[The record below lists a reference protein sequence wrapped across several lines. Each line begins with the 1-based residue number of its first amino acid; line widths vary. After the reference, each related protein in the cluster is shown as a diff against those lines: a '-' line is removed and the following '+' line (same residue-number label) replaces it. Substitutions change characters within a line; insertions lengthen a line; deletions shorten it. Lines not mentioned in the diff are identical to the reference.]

1 MKILTDPPSTVAAVD
16 GSYRYH
22 TLGFGYL
29 GDTGSW
35 WLRLRPLA
43 AHERRGPRA
52 LHAELH
58 SLASAIQH
66 HPGPLDVLCDCLAA
80 VELVHAWQAGQSD
93 PIPGYSGSRLRTLGA
108 SVLARSAPLSV
119 RWVPSHAGHPLNEG
133 ADALARLASRALTD
147 GLSMPAVRSRAVGI
161 ASAFALAFA
170 ASESSML
177 ETEIGV

>member
-1 MKILTDPPSTVAAVD
+1 MKVLTDPGSTVVAVD

-58 SLASAIQH
+58 SIASAIQH
-66 HPGPLDVLCDCLAA
+66 HPGPLDVLCDCWAA
-80 VELVHAWQAGQSD
+80 VELVRAWQAGQSD

-119 RWVPSHAGHPLNEG
+119 RLVPGHAGHPLNEG

-147 GLSMPAVRSRAVGI
+147 GLSMPAVRSRAVGL

-177 ETEIGV
+177 ETEIGA

>member
-1 MKILTDPPSTVAAVD
+1 MKVLTDPPATVVAVD

-66 HPGPLDVLCDCLAA
+66 HPGPLEVLCDCLAA
-80 VELVHAWQAGQSD
+80 VELVYAWQAG
-93 PIPGYSGSRLRTLGA
+93 RLRTLGA

-133 ADALARLASRALTD
+133 ADALARLASAPSPTVCPCRRFA
-147 GLSMPAVRSRAVGI
+147 PARWA
-161 ASAFALAFA
+161 
-170 ASESSML
+170 
-177 ETEIGV
+177 